1 MQWGKLSFINNLN
14 NTDFVVMLIILLA
27 MLYGYFRGFI
37 KEFLSIFS
45 IFFSGY
51 LSIYF
56 FPNIS
61 LFIKKF
67 IEMGILTDIISLS
80 VLFFFIYSCFGI
92 LIKILVKKINSTS
105 LEIFDKNFGILFGFI
120 KAIVLLSVL
129 NIILILTIWKKTYP
143 SWAAESKSFNVI
155 RYSSNVIIKIMPT
168 STLSELKKIFKIEN
182 LHILNNNKKLKAE
195 QYGEPEL
202 NNNEYKKKEG
212 YSDNDNES
220 LNKLFNIEN
229 ND

>member
-1 MQWGKLSFINNLN
+1 MSFINNLN
-14 NTDFVVMLIILLA
+14 DADFFVLLIILLA

-37 KEFLSIFS
+37 REFLSIFS

-56 FPNIS
+56 YPNIS
-61 LFIKKF
+61 LFIEKF
-67 IEMGILTDIISLS
+67 LEMGIITDIVSLS

-92 LIKILVKKINSTS
+92 FIKILVKKINSS
-105 LEIFDKNFGILFGFI
+105 PLEIFDKNFGILFGFI
-120 KAIVLLSVL
+120 KAMVLLSVL
-129 NIILILTIWKKTYP
+129 NIILVLTYWKENSP
-143 SWAAESKSFNVI
+143 PWAMESKSFNVI
-155 RYSSNVIIKIMPT
+155 HYTSRMIIKIMPS
-168 STLSELKKIFKIEN
+168 STLNKLKDIFKLESFPN
-182 LHILNNNKKLKAE
+182 LSNDKLKAE
-195 QYGEPEL
+195 HYGEPKL
-202 NNNEYKKKEG
+202 NKNRKKEG

>member
-1 MQWGKLSFINNLN
+1 MSFINNLN

-37 KEFLSIFS
+37 REFLSIFS

-56 FPNIS
+56 YPNIS

-67 IEMGILTDIISLS
+67 IEMGIITDIISLS
-80 VLFFFIYSCFGI
+80 ILFFFIYSCFGI
-92 LIKILVKKINSTS
+92 LIKILVKKVNSTS

-120 KAIVLLSVL
+120 KAMVLLSVL
-129 NIILILTIWKKTYP
+129 NIILVLTIWKQTYP
-143 SWAAESKSFNVI
+143 SWVIESKSFNVV
-155 RYSSNVIIKIMPT
+155 RYSSRVILKIMPS
-168 STLSELKKIFKIEN
+168 STLNELKNIFKIEN
-182 LHILNNNKKLKAE
+182 LSNLNNNKKFKAE

-202 NNNEYKKKEG
+202 NNNEFMKKEG

-220 LNKLFNIEN
+220 LDKLFNIEN